1 MTETASARVA
11 EPTVVIVG
19 GGFGGLKAARAL
31 RRARVKIL
39 LVDRQNHHL
48 FQPLLYQVASATLS
62 PADIAA
68 PIRHILRSQRNAQVI
83 LAEVAAVDL
92 GARHVGLAD
101 GRSLPYDFLIL
112 AAGSRSSYF
121 GRDGWARLAPGL
133 KNLEDAL
140 EIRRRFLS
148 AFEQAEQEEDP
159 ERRREWLTFVIVGGG
174 PTGVELAGTL
184 KEMARLSL
192 PREFRRIRTDRARV
206 VLVEAGPAILAN
218 FGSGLSEK
226 AVQGLERIGVEVR
239 LGLPITAIEE
249 RAVQLGEERIP
260 TRTVLW
266 AAGVAAVPLGAGLG
280 VPVDRIGRVIVE
292 PDLSL
297 PGHPEAFV
305 VGDLAAFPHGPGGP
319 LPGVAPVAIQ
329 QGTCAAANIQAT
341 LDDRPRQAFRYRD
354 KGSMATLGRGKAVAH
369 VGGLSLTGYPAWLA
383 WLFIHLMLLVDF
395 RSRVFVFF
403 EWLWAYLTTQPRAR
417 LIVGGHERAQP
428 VEPGAQDP
436 TGRSGSP
443 PR

>member
-1 MTETASARVA
+1 
-11 EPTVVIVG
+11 
-19 GGFGGLKAARAL
+19 LKAARTLAG
-31 RRARVKIL
+31 APVHVV

-68 PIRHILRSQRNAQVI
+68 PIRHILRDQAN
-83 LAEVAAVDL
+83 AEVVLGEVASVDL
-92 GARHVGLAD
+92 DARQAVLAD
-101 GRSLPYDFLIL
+101 GRGLPYDFLIL
-112 AAGSRSSYF
+112 AAGSRSAYF
-121 GRDGWARLAPGL
+121 GHDAWAGLAPGL
-133 KNLEDAL
+133 KTLEDAL
-140 EIRRRFLS
+140 EIRRRFLLS
-148 AFEQAEQEEDP
+148 FERAEQEEDP
-159 ERRREWLTFVIVGGG
+159 ELRREWLTFVVVGGG

-184 KEMARLSL
+184 KEIARLTL
-192 PREFRRIRTDRARV
+192 PQEFRRIRTDRARV
-206 VLVEAGPAILAN
+206 VLVEAGPGILAN

-239 LGLPITAIEE
+239 LGQPITGIDEH
-249 RAVQLGEERIP
+249 AVQLGGERIP

-266 AAGVAAVPLGAGLG
+266 AAGVSAVPLGANLG
-280 VPVDRIGRVIVE
+280 VPVDRIGRVFVE

-305 VGDLAAFPHGPGGP
+305 VGDLAAFMHGPGGA

-329 QGTCAAANIQAT
+329 QGAWAAGNLLAT
-341 LDDRPRQAFRYRD
+341 LAGRPRQPFRYRD
-354 KGSMATLGRGKAVAH
+354 KGIMATLGRGRAVAH
-369 VGGLSLTGYPAWLA
+369 IGRLSFTGYPAWLA

-417 LIVGGHERAQP
+417 LILGGK
-428 VEPGAQDP
+428 
-436 TGRSGSP
+436 
-443 PR
+443 PRQN

>member
-1 MTETASARVA
+1 M
-11 EPTVVIVG
+11 VVIVG
-19 GGFGGLKAARAL
+19 GGFGGLRAARAL
-31 RRARVKIL
+31 RRAGVRVVV
-39 LVDRQNHHL
+39 VDQRNHHL

-68 PIRHILRSQRNAQVI
+68 PIRHVLRNQRNAEVV
-83 LAEVAAVDL
+83 LAEVTAVDL
-92 GARHVGLAD
+92 AGRHVDLAD
-101 GRSLPYDFLIL
+101 GRRLSYDFLIL
-112 AAGSRSSYF
+112 AAGSRSSHF
-121 GRDGWARLAPGL
+121 GRDDWAQLAPGL
-133 KNLEDAL
+133 KTLEDAL

-148 AFEQAEQEEDP
+148 TFERAEQEEDP
-159 ERRREWLTFVIVGGG
+159 ELRREWLTFVIVGGG

-206 VLVEAGPAILAN
+206 ILVEAGPAILAN

-226 AVQGLERIGVEVR
+226 AVEGLERIGVEVR
-239 LGLPITAIEE
+239 LGQPITAIEA
-249 RAVQLGEERIP
+249 RAVQLGQERIP

-292 PDLSL
+292 PDLSI

-305 VGDLAAFPHGPGGP
+305 VGDLAAFRHGLDGP

-329 QGTCAAANIQAT
+329 QGACAAANIRAT
-341 LDDRPRQAFRYRD
+341 LAGRPRRTFRYRD
-354 KGSMATLGRGKAVAH
+354 KGSMATIGRGKAVAH
-369 VGGLSLTGYPAWLA
+369 VGGLSFTGYPAWLA

-395 RSRVFVFF
+395 RSRLFVFL

-417 LIVGGHERAQP
+417 LIVGSRDGSSRTDSA
-428 VEPGAQDP
+428 
-436 TGRSGSP
+436 GRP
-443 PR
+443 

>member
-1 MTETASARVA
+1 VPEPSPVL
-11 EPTVVIVG
+11 PTVLIVG
-19 GGFGGLKAARAL
+19 GGFGGLRAARAL
-31 RRARVKIL
+31 ADAPVRVV

-68 PIRHILRSQRNAQVI
+68 PIRHILGEQAN
-83 LAEVAAVDL
+83 AEVVLGEVTSVDL
-92 GARHVGLAD
+92 ENRQAGLAD
-101 GRSLPYDFLIL
+101 GRSLAYDFLVL

-121 GRDGWARLAPGL
+121 GHDAWAGLAPGL
-133 KNLEDAL
+133 KTLEDAL
-140 EIRRRFLS
+140 EIRRRFLLT
-148 AFEQAEQEEDP
+148 FERAEQEDDP
-159 ERRREWLTFVIVGGG
+159 ELRREWLTFVVVGGG

-184 KEMARLSL
+184 KEMARLTL

-206 VLVEAGPAILAN
+206 ILVEAGPAILAN
-218 FGSGLSEK
+218 LGAGLSEK
-226 AVQGLERIGVEVR
+226 AVESLERIGVEVR
-239 LGLPITAIEE
+239 LGQPITDIDE
-249 RAVQLGEERIP
+249 RAVQLGGERIP

-266 AAGVAAVPLGAGLG
+266 AAGVSAVPLGAGLG
-280 VPVDRIGRVIVE
+280 GPVDRLGRVVVE

-297 PGHPEAFV
+297 PGHPEVFV
-305 VGDLAAFPHGPGGP
+305 VGDLAAFTHGPGGA

-329 QGTCAAANIQAT
+329 QGEWAAANLLAT
-341 LDDRPRQAFRYRD
+341 LASRPRRPFRYRD
-354 KGSMATLGRGKAVAH
+354 KGSMATLGRGRAVAR
-369 VGGLSLTGYPAWLA
+369 VGGMSFTGYPAWLA

-417 LIVGGHERAQP
+417 LIIGRRSPTERP
-428 VEPGAQDP
+428 
-436 TGRSGSP
+436 GSP

>member
-1 MTETASARVA
+1 M
-11 EPTVVIVG
+11 
-19 GGFGGLKAARAL
+19 
-31 RRARVKIL
+31 
-39 LVDRQNHHL
+39 DRQNHHL

-68 PIRHILRSQRNAQVI
+68 PIRHILGSQGNAEVVLGEVTSVQLEARCVA
-83 LAEVAAVDL
+83 LAE
-92 GARHVGLAD
+92 
-101 GRSLPYDFLIL
+101 GRNLTYDFLIL

-121 GRDGWARLAPGL
+121 GRDAWADLAPGL
-133 KNLEDAL
+133 KTLEDAL
-140 EIRRRFLS
+140 EIRRRFLLT
-148 AFEQAEQEEDP
+148 FERAEQEEDP
-159 ERRREWLTFVIVGGG
+159 DIRREWLTFVIVGGG

-206 VLVEAGPAILAN
+206 ILVEAGPSILAN

-239 LGLPITAIEE
+239 LGQPITGIDA
-249 RAVQLGEERIP
+249 RAVQLGGERIP

-266 AAGVAAVPLGAGLG
+266 AAGVSAVPLGASLG
-280 VPVDRIGRVIVE
+280 VPVDRIGRVVVE

-297 PGHPEAFV
+297 PGHPEVFA
-305 VGDLAAFPHGPGGP
+305 VGDLAAFAHGPGGT

-329 QGTCAAANIQAT
+329 QGVCAAKNILAS
-341 LDDRPRQAFRYRD
+341 LAHRPRLNFHYRD
-354 KGSMATLGRGKAVAH
+354 KGSMATLGRGRAIARI
-369 VGGLSLTGYPAWLA
+369 GRLRFSGYPAWLA

-417 LIVGGHERAQP
+417 LIVGGR
-428 VEPGAQDP
+428 
-436 TGRSGSP
+436 GSRP
-443 PR
+443 LEGPSNGGV

>member
-1 MTETASARVA
+1 MADQGVDR
-11 EPTVVIVG
+11 PTVLIVG
-19 GGFGGLKAARAL
+19 GGFGGLRAARAL
-31 RRARVKIL
+31 AGAAVRIV

-68 PIRHILRSQRNAQVI
+68 PIRHILREQGN
-83 LAEVAAVDL
+83 AEVVL
-92 GARHVGLAD
+92 GEVVSVELDARRVLLAD
-101 GRSLPYDFLIL
+101 GRNLPYDFLVL

-121 GRDGWARLAPGL
+121 GRDAWAGLAPGL
-133 KNLEDAL
+133 KTLEDAL
-140 EIRRRFLS
+140 EIRRRFLLS
-148 AFEQAEQEEDP
+148 FEQAEQEEDP
-159 ERRREWLTFVIVGGG
+159 ELRREWLTFVVVGGG

-184 KEMARLSL
+184 KEMARLTL

-206 VLVEAGPAILAN
+206 ILVEAGPAILAN
-218 FGSGLSEK
+218 LGSGLSEK
-226 AVQGLERIGVEVR
+226 AVESLERIGVEVR
-239 LGLPITAIEE
+239 LGQPITGIDE
-249 RAVQLGEERIP
+249 RAVQLGGERIP

-280 VPVDRIGRVIVE
+280 VPVDRVGRVIVE

-297 PGHPEAFV
+297 PGHPEVFA
-305 VGDLAAFPHGPGGP
+305 VGDLAAFTHGTGGP

-329 QGTCAAANIQAT
+329 QGEWAAANLLAT
-341 LDDRPRQAFRYRD
+341 LAGQPRRPFCYRD
-354 KGSMATLGRGKAVAH
+354 KGSMATLGRGRAVAR
-369 VGGLSLTGYPAWLA
+369 VGGLSFTGYPAWLA

-417 LIVGGHERAQP
+417 LIVGRRA
-428 VEPGAQDP
+428 P
-436 TGRSGSP
+436 TARPGSP

>member
-1 MTETASARVA
+1 MADPGPVHPAVL
-11 EPTVVIVG
+11 PTVLPTVIIVG
-19 GGFGGLKAARAL
+19 GGFGGLRAARAL
-31 RRARVKIL
+31 AGAPVRVV

-68 PIRHILRSQRNAQVI
+68 PIRHVLRTQGNAEVV
-83 LAEVAAVDL
+83 LAEVASVDL
-92 GARHVGLAD
+92 AARRVQLREGAPLA
-101 GRSLPYDFLIL
+101 YDFLIL

-121 GRDGWARLAPGL
+121 GRDAWAELAPGL
-133 KNLEDAL
+133 KTLDDAL
-140 EIRRRFLS
+140 EMRRRFLLT
-148 AFEQAEQEEDP
+148 FERAEQEEDP
-159 ERRREWLTFVIVGGG
+159 EVRREWLTFVIVGGG

-206 VLVEAGPAILAN
+206 ILVEAGPRILAN

-239 LGLPITAIEE
+239 LGQPITAIDA
-249 RAVQLGEERIP
+249 RAVELGGERIP

-266 AAGVAAVPLGAGLG
+266 AAGVSAVPLGAGLG
-280 VPVDRIGRVIVE
+280 VPLDRLGRVIVG

-297 PGHPEAFV
+297 AGHPEVFV
-305 VGDLAAFPHGPGGP
+305 VGDLAAFAHGSEGP

-329 QGTCAAANIQAT
+329 QGAAAAANLLAT
-341 LDDRPRQAFRYRD
+341 LAERPRRVFRYRD

-369 VGGLSLTGYPAWLA
+369 IGRLSFTGYPAWLA

-417 LIVGGHERAQP
+417 LILGKR
-428 VEPGAQDP
+428 DL
-436 TGRSGSP
+436 RS
-443 PR
+443 

>member
-1 MTETASARVA
+1 VA
-11 EPTVVIVG
+11 DQGFDRPTVLIVG
-19 GGFGGLKAARAL
+19 GGFGGLRAARAL
-31 RRARVKIL
+31 AGAPVRVV

-68 PIRHILRSQRNAQVI
+68 PIRHVLRTQGNAEVV
-83 LAEVAAVDL
+83 LAEVASVDL
-92 GARHVGLAD
+92 DTRQVQLREGAPLA
-101 GRSLPYDFLIL
+101 YDFLIL

-121 GRDGWARLAPGL
+121 GRDAWAELAPGL
-133 KNLEDAL
+133 KTLDDAL
-140 EIRRRFLS
+140 EMRRRFLLT
-148 AFEQAEQEEDP
+148 FERAEQEEDP
-159 ERRREWLTFVIVGGG
+159 EVRREWLTFVIVGGG

-206 VLVEAGPAILAN
+206 ILVEAGPRILAN

-239 LGLPITAIEE
+239 LGQAITAIDA
-249 RAVQLGEERIP
+249 RAVELGGERIP

-266 AAGVAAVPLGAGLG
+266 AAGVSAVPLGAGLG
-280 VPVDRIGRVIVE
+280 VPLDRLGRVIVE

-297 PGHPEAFV
+297 AGHPEVFV
-305 VGDLAAFPHGPGGP
+305 VGDLAAFAHGPEGP

-329 QGTCAAANIQAT
+329 QGAAAAANLLAT
-341 LDDRPRQAFRYRD
+341 LAGRPRRAFRYRD
-354 KGSMATLGRGKAVAH
+354 KGSMATLGRGRAVAH
-369 VGGLSLTGYPAWLA
+369 IGRLSFTGYPAWLA

-417 LIVGGHERAQP
+417 LILGKR
-428 VEPGAQDP
+428 DP
-436 TGRSGSP
+436 SSSSTAGT
-443 PR
+443 

>member
-1 MTETASARVA
+1 MAERASTKAP

-19 GGFGGLKAARAL
+19 GGFGGLRAARAL
-31 RRARVKIL
+31 RRAEVRVV

-68 PIRHILRSQRNAQVI
+68 PIRHILRSQGNAEVV
-83 LAEVAAVDL
+83 LAEVAAVDP
-92 GARHVGLAD
+92 GARHVELAD
-101 GRSLPYDFLIL
+101 GRRLSYDFLIL
-112 AAGSRSSYF
+112 AAGSCSSYF
-121 GRDGWARLAPGL
+121 GRDDWGQVAPGL

-140 EIRRRFLS
+140 EIRQRFLS
-148 AFEQAEQEEDP
+148 SFERAEQEEDP
-159 ERRREWLTFVIVGGG
+159 ELRREWLTFVVVGGG

-184 KEMARLSL
+184 TEMARLSL
-192 PREFRRIRTDRARV
+192 PREFRRIRTGRARV
-206 VLVEAGPAILAN
+206 ILVEAGPAILAN

-239 LGLPITAIEE
+239 LGQPITAIEA
-249 RAVQLGEERIP
+249 RAVQLGQERIP
-260 TRTVLW
+260 TRTVIW

-280 VPVDRIGRVIVE
+280 VPVDRIGRVVVA
-292 PDLSL
+292 PDLSI
-297 PGHPEAFV
+297 PGHPEVFV
-305 VGDLAAFPHGPGGP
+305 VGDLAAFQHGPGGP

-329 QGTCAAANIQAT
+329 QGACAAANIQAT
-341 LDDRPRQAFRYRD
+341 LAQRPRRAFRYRD

-369 VGGLSLTGYPAWLA
+369 VGGLSFTGYPAWLA

-417 LIVGGHERAQP
+417 LIVGSRGWTPRID
-428 VEPGAQDP
+428 PGAGP
-436 TGRSGSP
+436 
-443 PR
+443 

>member
-1 MTETASARVA
+1 MADPVPAGSRQ
-11 EPTVVIVG
+11 PTVIIVG
-19 GGFGGLKAARAL
+19 GGFGGLKAAHAL
-31 RRARVKIL
+31 RHAPARIV
-39 LVDRQNHHL
+39 LVDRENHHL

-68 PIRHILRSQRNAQVI
+68 PIRHILRRQRNAEVV
-83 LAEVAAVDL
+83 LAEVASVDL
-92 GARHVGLAD
+92 NARRIELTE
-101 GRSLPYDFLIL
+101 GRALSYDFLIL

-121 GRDGWARLAPGL
+121 GRDAWAGLAPGL
-133 KNLEDAL
+133 KTLEDAL
-140 EIRRRFLS
+140 EIRRRFLL
-148 AFEQAEQEEDP
+148 AFERAEQEEDP
-159 ERRREWLTFVIVGGG
+159 EVRREWLTFVIVGGG

-192 PREFRRIRTDRARV
+192 PQEFRRIRSDRARV
-206 VLVEAGPAILAN
+206 ILVEAGPGILTN

-226 AVQGLERIGVEVR
+226 ALQGLERIGVEIR
-239 LGLPITAIEE
+239 LGQPITAIDE

-280 VPVDRIGRVIVE
+280 VPVDRVGRVIVG
-292 PDLSL
+292 PDLSI

-305 VGDLAAFPHGPGGP
+305 VGDLAAFGQGPRGP

-329 QGTCAAANIQAT
+329 QGECAADNLLAT
-341 LDDRPRQAFRYRD
+341 LGNRPRQAFRYRD
-354 KGSMATLGRGKAVAH
+354 RGSMATLGRGKAVAH
-369 VGGLSLTGYPAWLA
+369 IGCLSFTGYPAWLA
-383 WLFIHLMLLVDF
+383 WLFIHLLLLVDF

-417 LIVGGHERAQP
+417 LILGNRDH
-428 VEPGAQDP
+428 
-436 TGRSGSP
+436 
-443 PR
+443 

>member
-1 MTETASARVA
+1 M
-11 EPTVVIVG
+11 G

-31 RRARVKIL
+31 RHTRVRVV

-62 PADIAA
+62 PADIAT
-68 PIRHILRSQRNAQVI
+68 PIRHILRDQRNAEVV
-83 LAEVAAVDL
+83 LAEVAAVEP
-92 GARHVGLAD
+92 GVRNVELAD
-101 GRSLPYDFLIL
+101 GRRLSYDFLIL

-121 GRDGWARLAPGL
+121 GRGTWASLAPSL
-133 KNLEDAL
+133 KTLEDAL
-140 EIRRRFLS
+140 EIRRRFLQS
-148 AFEQAEQEEDP
+148 FERAEQEEDP
-159 ERRREWLTFVIVGGG
+159 DIRREWLTFVIVGGG

-206 VLVEAGPAILAN
+206 ILVEAGPAILAN

-239 LGLPITAIEE
+239 LGQPITAIEE
-249 RAVQLGEERIP
+249 RAVQLGQERIP

-266 AAGVAAVPLGAGLG
+266 AAGVAAAPLGVGLG
-280 VPVDRIGRVIVE
+280 VPVDRLGRVIVA
-292 PDLSL
+292 PDLSI
-297 PGHPEAFV
+297 PGHPEVFI
-305 VGDLAAFPHGPGGP
+305 VGDLAAFQHGLEAP

-329 QGTCAAANIQAT
+329 QGACAAANIQAT
-341 LDDRPRQAFRYRD
+341 LANRARRVFRYRD
-354 KGSMATLGRGKAVAH
+354 RGSMATLGRGKAVAH
-369 VGGLSLTGYPAWLA
+369 VGSLSFTGYPAWLA

-403 EWLWAYLTTQPRAR
+403 EWFWAYLTTQPRAR
-417 LIVGGHERAQP
+417 LIVGSEGRARG
-428 VEPGAQDP
+428 VETGAPAP
-436 TGRSGSP
+436 TGRSGSH

>member
-1 MTETASARVA
+1 VA
-11 EPTVVIVG
+11 ETGPVLPTVLIVG
-19 GGFGGLKAARAL
+19 GGFGGLRAARAL
-31 RRARVKIL
+31 AGAAVRVV

-62 PADIAA
+62 PADIAS
-68 PIRHILRSQRNAQVI
+68 PIRHVLREQAN
-83 LAEVAAVDL
+83 AEVVLGEVASVDL
-92 GARHVGLAD
+92 DARQASLAD
-101 GRSLPYDFLIL
+101 GRNLVYDFLVL

-121 GRDGWARLAPGL
+121 GHDAWAGLAPGL
-133 KNLEDAL
+133 KTLEDAL
-140 EIRRRFLS
+140 EIRRRFLLT
-148 AFEQAEQEEDP
+148 FERAEQEEDP
-159 ERRREWLTFVIVGGG
+159 ELRREWLTFVVVGGG

-206 VLVEAGPAILAN
+206 ILVEAGPAILAN
-218 FGSGLSEK
+218 LGAGLSEK
-226 AVQGLERIGVEVR
+226 AVESLERIGVDVR
-239 LGLPITAIEE
+239 LGQAITGIDD
-249 RAVQLGEERIP
+249 RSVQLGGERIP

-280 VPVDRIGRVIVE
+280 VPVDRLGRVLVE

-305 VGDLAAFPHGPGGP
+305 VGDLAAFTHGPGGA
-319 LPGVAPVAIQ
+319 LPGVASVAIQ
-329 QGTCAAANIQAT
+329 QGEWAAANLLAT
-341 LDDRPRQAFRYRD
+341 LAGRPRRPFRYRD
-354 KGSMATLGRGKAVAH
+354 KGSMATLGRGRAVAR
-369 VGGLSLTGYPAWLA
+369 VGGLSFTGYPAWLA

-417 LIVGGHERAQP
+417 LIIGRRSPTERP
-428 VEPGAQDP
+428 
-436 TGRSGSP
+436 GSP
-443 PR
+443 SR

>member
-1 MTETASARVA
+1 MTEPVPPR
-11 EPTVVIVG
+11 PIVVIVG
-19 GGFGGLKAARAL
+19 AGFGGLRAARAL
-31 RRARVKIL
+31 ADAPVRVVV
-39 LVDRQNHHL
+39 VDRQNHHL

-68 PIRHILRSQRNAQVI
+68 PIRHVLRTQGN
-83 LAEVAAVDL
+83 AEVRLGEVTSVDL
-92 GARHVGLAD
+92 HTRQVKLAD
-101 GRSLPYDFLIL
+101 GTSLPYDFLIL

-121 GRDGWARLAPGL
+121 GRDAWAGLAPGL
-133 KNLEDAL
+133 KTLEDAL
-140 EIRRRFLS
+140 EIRRRFLLT
-148 AFEQAEQEEDP
+148 FERAEQEEDP
-159 ERRREWLTFVIVGGG
+159 ELRREWLTFVIVGGG

-184 KEMARLSL
+184 KEMARLTL

-206 VLVEAGPAILAN
+206 ILVEAGSGILAN

-226 AVQGLERIGVEVR
+226 AMEGLERIGVEVR
-239 LGLPITAIEE
+239 LGQPITGIDEH
-249 RAVQLGEERIP
+249 AVQLGGERIP

-266 AAGVAAVPLGAGLG
+266 AAGVSAVPLGASLG
-280 VPVDRIGRVIVE
+280 VPVDRIGRVVVE

-297 PGHPEAFV
+297 PGHPEIFV
-305 VGDLAAFPHGPGGP
+305 VGDLAAFTHGTEGP

-329 QGTCAAANIQAT
+329 QGAWAAGNLLAT
-341 LDDRPRQAFRYRD
+341 LAGRPRQPFRYRD

-369 VGGLSLTGYPAWLA
+369 IGRLSFTGYPAWLA

-417 LIVGGHERAQP
+417 LIIGGKNRAP
-428 VEPGAQDP
+428 
-436 TGRSGSP
+436 
-443 PR
+443 